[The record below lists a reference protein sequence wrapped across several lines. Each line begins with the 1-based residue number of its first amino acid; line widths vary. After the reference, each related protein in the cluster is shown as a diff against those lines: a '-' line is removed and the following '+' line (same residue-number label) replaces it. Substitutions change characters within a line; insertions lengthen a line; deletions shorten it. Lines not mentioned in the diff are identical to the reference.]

1 MSGPFGSSQWMYA
14 SGGFYGFEITNSLR
28 FNDDDSAFL
37 NRTPS
42 SAGNRRTFTISF
54 WAKKGVGG
62 FETIFRANLTS
73 NNYEAIQFTSDNQL
87 RLFGHPDN
95 SNINCTTTAVLLDPS
110 AWYNFVFEVD
120 TTQATASNRVKIYIN
135 GSLQSLSTATY
146 PSQNAD
152 LNINNTTVHHWS
164 GEGSFDGYLAEI
176 NLIDGTALD
185 PSSFGETKE
194 NIWIPKNTSGLTFGT
209 NGFRLQFKN
218 SSVASAS
225 SSTVGADTSGNDHHF
240 SSNNIATTDNMTDS
254 PTDNFCT
261 MNPIALRD
269 NGTQSTLSDGNLNI
283 DLGTPTTT
291 VAHTYGTIAIPSS
304 GKYFFEGTFSDVSGG
319 PRIGISVVRTTANQS
334 RYVYISSGQ
343 KIVNTTASSY
353 GASFSASDVIGV
365 AVNVDD
371 NEITFFKNGSS
382 QGAFTIDLTLST
394 GGSSSDYFPF
404 ITNGSGTSKSVVDF
418 NFGQLAFTHTPPTGF
433 VPLSTANLPDP
444 AIDPAQGENPTEY
457 FNPVLYTGTG
467 SAVDINTVGF
477 QPDWVWGKKRSSS
490 AQNHWLIDSVRGAG
504 VRLSSDVTDS
514 EGTEPAGSSF
524 DADGFNTNSNSLF
537 TDNSGSYVLWSWKAG
552 GTGVSNTDGSITST
566 VSASTKAGFSIVSWT
581 GNSSAAT
588 STIGHGLSKA
598 LDWLIIKNR
607 DSGTSN
613 WIVWHSGFSNLNRNL
628 YLNGTGAE
636 NTNGPFF
643 LGDDSTVTI
652 PTSTVFTV
660 GDNSQVND
668 TSANIIAYCFH
679 SVDQYSK
686 FDSYEGDH
694 TNGVTVFCNFKPS
707 LVIVKNIDATSDWE
721 MYDATRDSNGSERL
735 EPNTNDPE
743 PGSGG
748 SGAHL
753 RFSSTGFTLP
763 AGTQR
768 TNTNETGNTYIFIA
782 FAAQPFKFAN
792 AR

>member
-1 MSGPFGSSQWMYA
+1 MS
-14 SGGFYGFEITNSLR
+14 
-28 FNDDDSAFL
+28 
-37 NRTPS
+37 
-42 SAGNRRTFTISF
+42 
-54 WAKKGVGG
+54 
-62 FETIFRANLTS
+62 
-73 NNYEAIQFTSDNQL
+73 
-87 RLFGHPDN
+87 
-95 SNINCTTTAVLLDPS
+95 
-110 AWYNFVFEVD
+110 
-120 TTQATASNRVKIYIN
+120 
-135 GSLQSLSTATY
+135 TY
-146 PSQNAD
+146 
-152 LNINNTTVHHWS
+152 
-164 GEGSFDGYLAEI
+164 
-176 NLIDGTALD
+176 
-185 PSSFGETKE
+185 
-194 NIWIPKNTSGLTFGT
+194 
-209 NGFRLQFKN
+209 
-218 SSVASAS
+218 
-225 SSTVGADTSGNDHHF
+225 
-240 SSNNIATTDNMTDS
+240 
-254 PTDNFCT
+254 
-261 MNPIALRD
+261 
-269 NGTQSTLSDGNLNI
+269 
-283 DLGTPTTT
+283 
-291 VAHTYGTIAIPSS
+291 
-304 GKYFFEGTFSDVSGG
+304 
-319 PRIGISVVRTTANQS
+319 
-334 RYVYISSGQ
+334 
-343 KIVNTTASSY
+343 
-353 GASFSASDVIGV
+353 
-365 AVNVDD
+365 
-371 NEITFFKNGSS
+371 
-382 QGAFTIDLTLST
+382 
-394 GGSSSDYFPF
+394 
-404 ITNGSGTSKSVVDF
+404 KS
-418 NFGQLAFTHTPPTGF
+418 
-433 VPLSTANLPDP
+433 LSTANLPDP
-444 AIDPAQGENPTEY
+444 AIDPAKGENPTEY

-477 QPDWVWGKKRSSS
+477 QPDWVWGKKRSSP